1 MSIPGRRRRR
11 GPRPRSRG
19 GGSSDCATRR
29 AVRAERRV
37 REWTPS
43 GYNLVRSRGA
53 CQRLG
58 LPVRFRAM
66 PDLLAELEWRGLVHH
81 ATREL
86 HAHLAGGRR
95 TVYCGFD
102 PTAPSLQ
109 LGNLMPV
116 MLLRRFQ
123 LAGHRPIA
131 LMGGGTGLI
140 GDPSGKPGERPLLSK
155 EQAREHLQRMR
166 DQMARL
172 LDFDGA
178 APALV
183 LNNADWLV
191 KQSLVDFLRDVGKHF
206 SVNIMLQ
213 KESVKARLDTGL
225 SYTEFSYMLL
235 QAYDFLHL
243 FRERECTIQVGGSDQ
258 WGNITAG
265 IELIRRVEGG
275 EAHGLVAP
283 LVTTASGA
291 KFGKSQAG
299 ALWLDPALTSPYKF
313 YQYWMN
319 VDDRDVERYLKLFTF
334 LPKEGPRSISSLL
347 ELHAKDPS
355 RREAQSALAG
365 EVTTL
370 VHGQDATDNA
380 TGVSAILFS
389 QFDPQNVKASVFDE
403 LAKEIPTTTVSA
415 DGLAL
420 VDALVQTG
428 LVKSKSEARRQMEQ
442 GGIYVNQA
450 RVTDVEHR
458 VAASDWLAGRNLLLR
473 KGKKDYALLRR
484 EG

>member
-1 MSIPGRRRRR
+1 MS
-11 GPRPRSRG
+11 
-19 GGSSDCATRR
+19 
-29 AVRAERRV
+29 
-37 REWTPS
+37 
-43 GYNLVRSRGA
+43 
-53 CQRLG
+53 
-58 LPVRFRAM
+58 
-66 PDLLAELEWRGLVHH
+66 DLFAELKWRGLVSD
-81 ATREL
+81 ATPHFQRHVTE
-86 HAHLAGGRR
+86 GPR

-109 LGNLMPV
+109 LGNLMPL
-116 MLLRRFQ
+116 MLLRHFQ
-123 LAGHRPIA
+123 LRGHKPIV

-140 GDPSGKPGERPLLSK
+140 GDPSGQQTERPLLSK
-155 EQAREHLQRMR
+155 EQIRDNVHRHR
-166 DQMARL
+166 DQVARL
-172 LDFDGA
+172 LDFDA
-178 APALV
+178 RETRALV

-191 KQSLVDFLRDVGKHF
+191 EQRVVDFLRDVGKHF
-206 SVNIMLQ
+206 TVNVMLQ
-213 KESVKARLDTGL
+213 KESVKARLDAGI

-243 FRERECTIQVGGSDQ
+243 FRKEQCTIQVGGSDQ

-334 LPKEGPRSISSLL
+334 MPVEGPQGISSLL
-347 ELHAKDPS
+347 KMHAKEPS
-355 RREAQSALAG
+355 RREAQSVLARD
-365 EVTTL
+365 VTTL
-370 VHGQDATDNA
+370 VHGQEATYNA

-389 QFDPQNVKASVFDE
+389 DFDPREVNAGVFDE
-403 LAKEIPTTTVSA
+403 MAKEIPTTTVSA